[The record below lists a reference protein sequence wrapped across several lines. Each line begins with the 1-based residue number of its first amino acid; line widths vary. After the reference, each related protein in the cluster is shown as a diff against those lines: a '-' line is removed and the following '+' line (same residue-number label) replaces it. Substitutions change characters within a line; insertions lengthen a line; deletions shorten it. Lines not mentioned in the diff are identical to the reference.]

1 MQHRNGRHVRPGR
14 RWVLKQPYEAN
25 AAVARVFGIDLD
37 LVTSFSIYCT
47 VGDVPTVMVTRYLV
61 GAFDET
67 ELVEFVLVPKES

>member
-1 MQHRNGRHVRPGR
+1 M
-14 RWVLKQPYEAN
+14 KQPYEAN

-37 LVTSFSIYCT
+37 LVKSFSIYCT
-47 VGDVPTVMVTRYLV
+47 VGDVPTVMVTRYLI

>member
-1 MQHRNGRHVRPGR
+1 V
-14 RWVLKQPYEAN
+14 
-25 AAVARVFGIDLD
+25 AVALAFGSDLD

-67 ELVEFVLVPKES
+67 ELVEFVLVPKEY